1 MTVQLQEREVQTAM
15 EGEEMGVGVGV
26 GVGVEKVVAGQ
37 MEAVH
42 SLEQS
47 LVAEAAVGGGTLAW
61 DIVEGPDR

>member
-15 EGEEMGVGVGV
+15 EGEEMGVGV

>member
-1 MTVQLQEREVQTAM
+1 MQTAM
-15 EGEEMGVGVGV
+15 EGEEMGVGV

>member
-61 DIVEGPDR
+61 DTVEGADR